1 MTAWQASIQ
10 RWRAL
15 SSEQRTQAAW
25 RRIPRQVAQSMAFEG
40 EPVDLQWLTTTRPAH
55 ATRAIETTRGFLR
68 KGQLGQIRSVPLT
81 NRRRAQK
88 RCESMELERG
98 IAS

>member
-1 MTAWQASIQ
+1 MTAWQANIQ

-40 EPVDLQWLTTTRPAH
+40 EPVDLQWLIRQH
-55 ATRAIETTRGFLR
+55 A
-68 KGQLGQIRSVPLT
+68 PLT
-81 NRRRAQK
+81 PPARLK
-88 RCESMELERG
+88 PPGGS
-98 IAS
+98 